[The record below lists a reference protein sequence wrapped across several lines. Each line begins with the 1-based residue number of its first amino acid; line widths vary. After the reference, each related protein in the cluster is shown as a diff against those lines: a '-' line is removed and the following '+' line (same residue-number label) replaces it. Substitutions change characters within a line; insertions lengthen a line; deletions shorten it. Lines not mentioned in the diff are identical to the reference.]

1 MDVSEVTIESVET
14 EEKVS
19 LFRGKAVVGGEVVR
33 YSGIA
38 VYTIGG
44 PTVGV
49 NLEQEDEARLLSKLG
64 KEGVDALVAELQRRI
79 VEGDFVVSGPVR
91 IKRQPL

>member
-1 MDVSEVTIESVET
+1 MDVSDVTIESVET

-19 LFRGKAVVGGEVVR
+19 LFRGKAVVSGEVVKF
-33 YSGIA
+33 SGIA
-38 VYTIGG
+38 IYTIGG

-64 KEGVDALVAELQRRI
+64 REGVDALVAELQRRI
-79 VEGDFVVSGPVR
+79 VEGDFVVSGLVR